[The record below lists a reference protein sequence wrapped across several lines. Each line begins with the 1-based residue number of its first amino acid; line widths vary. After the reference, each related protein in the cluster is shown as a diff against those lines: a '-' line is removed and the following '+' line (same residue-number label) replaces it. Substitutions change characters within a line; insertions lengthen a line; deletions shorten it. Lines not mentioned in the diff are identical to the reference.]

1 MTVTMNVEANKE
13 ETMIM
18 TMDALNDVCSELG
31 IELNEEEV
39 KVFGINPPPQ
49 SVPLKEEILTED
61 DLNRQEALETMEE
74 LYSCF
79 EEHQEERIHAIL
91 AEHPYLLSMWYS
103 LIASSSFLG
112 IQKE

>member
-1 MTVTMNVEANKE
+1 MNVEANKE
-13 ETMIM
+13 ETMTM

-31 IELNEEEV
+31 IELNEEEI
-39 KVFGINPPPQ
+39 KVFGIDPPPQ

-79 EEHQEERIHAIL
+79 EEIGRASCRERV
-91 AEHPYLLSMWYS
+91 
-103 LIASSSFLG
+103 
-112 IQKE
+112 